1 MFLKRA
7 AMFWSLAA
15 FMVEQMYEH
24 MDADGSG
31 KLDFRELLLGFST
44 MLSGS
49 VDDKIAFYFSLYDQD
64 GSVGPLFRTRITT
77 YYAHRVET
85 GPISYQ
91 DHHMLLLAAAGDHRA
106 HGAASLADAL
116 RRAPQHQPHA
126 RAGARAAGGGPYS
139 QNPSIRVSAC
149 AARTLNATGQPRVTV
164 SLR

>member
-85 GPISYQ
+85 GPYFVPGSP
-91 DHHMLLLAAAGDHRA
+91 HVVARC
-106 HGAASLADAL
+106 
-116 RRAPQHQPHA
+116 RR
-126 RAGARAAGGGPYS
+126 GPS
-139 QNPSIRVSAC
+139 STRSCCAC
-149 AARTLNATGQPRVTV
+149 
-164 SLR
+164 